1 MQVLF
6 VGWQTIS
13 LSDSRELLSME
24 LLLTILQCSLE
35 CHRVRYYRPTTVP
48 YLCWWSGISLYLS
61 GITNFYVCDD
71 LLLFRAISTQS
82 DYCALRND
90 VAAIEKCSSSNS
102 LNFIVSKC
110 KHMVIS
116 RKRTL
121 TTPASPILLNGIPLE
136 RIELFEHLG
145 VVVSSDLS

>member
-1 MQVLF
+1 M
-6 VGWQTIS
+6 
-13 LSDSRELLSME
+13 
-24 LLLTILQCSLE
+24 
-35 CHRVRYYRPTTVP
+35 
-48 YLCWWSGISLYLS
+48 
-61 GITNFYVCDD
+61 
-71 LLLFRAISTQS
+71 
-82 DYCALRND
+82 
-90 VAAIEKCSSSNS
+90 AAIEKCSSSNS

-136 RIELFEHLG
+136 RIELFKHLG